1 MLPDA
6 IKLTLLIL
14 AALGVYLIGN
24 QRTQLFDRDEPRY
37 AQCSRQMLQSGDWVV
52 PRLYDG
58 IRAAKGPAI
67 YWCQATCMKVLGDN
81 AGAARLPSAIAMTL
95 VLILT
100 GWAAWKVAGSR
111 RALWTVFVLCSSGLV
126 VFWSAKVCLTDA
138 VLLLCILSAQICI
151 YLIWINLH
159 SWLAAIGLGIAIG
172 AGALIKGPFI
182 LGVLALAV
190 VALIALTF
198 IKRKS
203 CEATEPGAVSRWV
216 TQILIAIAVIA
227 VVVGPWALLVHH
239 REPRF
244 LEASREDAL
253 KHLETGAEGHGGFPG
268 WHLLVIWGTYL
279 PWSVLLPLTIIS
291 AFKRRSDP
299 AIRYALATLLGSWI
313 FAEILQT
320 KLPHYMLPAF
330 PALAFL
336 TADAICR
343 CLDGE
348 YGDLH
353 SPIFRAAT
361 ALVALIIIA
370 GAVVPWWWLA
380 RAFKFDPK
388 FALSTI
394 AIAGIMFGL
403 LIAGSFILRRPR
415 LGLISMGLSMMT
427 LSALLYGLYFPIEEP
442 LRVSTRVAKI
452 LIDNDVVHPHEVE
465 MRGYLEPSL
474 AFCQGGTIREALY
487 PMQPLGKIQPA
498 TPWMVITR
506 ELWDESTPEIRSE
519 FEIISQGIEG
529 VNYSDKLHRV
539 EVLVV
544 KRIDATK

>member
-1 MLPDA
+1 MVSDA

-14 AALGVYLIGN
+14 AAAAVYLIGN

-52 PRLYDG
+52 PRLYDS

-100 GWAAWKVAGSR
+100 GWAVWKVAGSR

-138 VLLLCILSAQICI
+138 VLLLCVLSGQICI
-151 YLIWINLH
+151 YLIWKNIH
-159 SWLAAIGLGIAIG
+159 SWLAAIALGIAIG
-172 AGALIKGPFI
+172 AGGLVKGPFI

-190 VALIALTF
+190 VALIALTL
-198 IKRKS
+198 IRRKS
-203 CEATEPGAVSRWV
+203 FAALEPPAWERWLV
-216 TQILIAIAVIA
+216 QVLIVVAVIA
-227 VVVGPWALLVHH
+227 IVTGPWLFMVHH

-244 LEASREDAL
+244 LEASREDAM
-253 KHLETGAEGHGGFPG
+253 KHLETGAEGHGGPPG

-291 AFKRRSDP
+291 ACRHRSD
-299 AIRYALATLLGSWI
+299 AKIRFALAAVLGSWI
-313 FAEILQT
+313 FAEIVQT

-343 CLDGE
+343 CLDGQ

-353 SPIFRAAT
+353 SRIFRAA
-361 ALVALIIIA
+361 AVVVALIIVA
-370 GAVVPWWWLA
+370 GAVVPWWMLA
-380 RAFKFDPK
+380 RVFKFDPK
-388 FALSTI
+388 VELI
-394 AIAGIMFGL
+394 AIAVVGIIFGL
-403 LIAGSFILRRPR
+403 LIAGGFIFRRPR
-415 LGLISMGLSMMT
+415 LGLISMGLATMT
-427 LSALLYGLYFPIEEP
+427 LSALLYGVLFPVEQP
-442 LRVSTRVAKI
+442 LRISTRVAKV
-452 LIDNDVVHPHEVE
+452 LIDSGVVHPHQVE

-474 AFCQGGTIREALY
+474 AFCQGGTIREASY

-506 ELWDESTPEIRSE
+506 DLWDESAPEIRSE
-519 FEIISQGIEG
+519 FQIISSGIEG
-529 VNYSDKLHRV
+529 VNYSDKLRRV